1 MRDRNFN
8 KGRFGREKPMSGVI
22 TVTAEEC
29 AGNPDKMVRRF
40 TKKVKN
46 EGLLEEFRDRLHF
59 TKPSDKKKVAK
70 QKTKRMIEKA
80 DKKMEELLKPRD
92 RRLKRSLNR
101 RQ

>member
-46 EGLLEEFRDRLHF
+46 EG
-59 TKPSDKKKVAK
+59 
-70 QKTKRMIEKA
+70 
-80 DKKMEELLKPRD
+80 
-92 RRLKRSLNR
+92 
-101 RQ
+101 